1 MTKQKTHAYLD
12 VTRAEGSGQ
21 MLGPGCAFR
30 SAALIVNAN
39 SRAGCSAAATASV
52 LLGRLG
58 IPIKTTQVL
67 DDPVRLPETVHEAL
81 AEGHD
86 LIILGGGD
94 GSVSSVVD
102 FMVDS
107 DAALGLLP
115 LGTANDF
122 ARTLGIPFELDR
134 ACETVA
140 RGRLMD
146 VDLGLAGDNYYANVA
161 SVGLSTAVTEAL
173 SPRLKRTIGAMAYPL
188 AALRAYKEHQPFEAT
203 LVFPDSAQEPMVL
216 DNLLQVAVGN
226 GRFYGGG
233 LVVAPDAALDDSALD
248 VYAVEAGRLLD
259 LARVASGLR
268 SGRFVEDEGVHYWR
282 TRRVQLITEPT
293 LPVNI
298 DGELVAHTP
307 KLFSVAPN
315 ALKMIVPQGGKS
327 TPQPHE
333 ATLAAPA

>member
-1 MTKQKTHAYLD
+1 MRGGNENESA
-12 VTRAEGSGQ
+12 GQ
-21 MLGPGCAFR
+21 TAGPGVAFR
-30 SAALIVNAN
+30 SAALIVNAH
-39 SRAGCSAAATASV
+39 SRAGRSAAATASV
-52 LLGRLG
+52 YLGRLG
-58 IPIKTTQVL
+58 VPVKTMHVL
-67 DDPVRLPETVHEAL
+67 DDPVRLPETVQEAL
-81 AEGHD
+81 SEGHD

-102 FMVDS
+102 FMVGG
-107 DAALGLLP
+107 DATLGLLP

-134 ACETVA
+134 ACETIA
-140 RGRLMD
+140 RGRLMN
-146 VDLGLAGDNYYANVA
+146 VDLGLAGENYYANVA
-161 SVGLSTAVTEAL
+161 SVGLSTGVTEAL
-173 SPRLKRTIGAMAYPL
+173 SPRLKSTIGSLAYPL
-188 AALRAYKEHQPFEAT
+188 AALHAYAEHEPFQAA
-203 LVFPDSAQEPMVL
+203 LIFPDSGQEPVVL

-268 SGRFVEDEGVHYWR
+268 SGRFIEDEGVHYWR
-282 TRRVQLITEPT
+282 TRRVQLITDPS

-315 ALKMIVPQGGKS
+315 ALRMIGPQGEKV
-327 TPQPHE
+327 TPQLHTAAL
-333 ATLAAPA
+333 ATPA